1 MPVSCA
7 GSGCPN
13 WLSMPEDLS
22 GYSSA
27 VQCFGHASFMGCGM
41 TAMMAL
47 PFVVK
52 PLDLLGDA
60 GVEAAEA
67 GGASRGVW
75 KLPNFARGV
84 AIERLLGHNVPGAFP
99 TLDTWDTATGTATS
113 IKSLDLAAKTY
124 QNTATLSRT
133 LNGYVRSVA
142 SFNGADWG
150 KLSISASQIQARA
163 LTVAIPGLASEAQY
177 MAMYGAYE
185 YGVQQGVTVQYLVVA
200 GG

>member
-1 MPVSCA
+1 
-7 GSGCPN
+7 
-13 WLSMPEDLS
+13 
-22 GYSSA
+22 
-27 VQCFGHASFMGCGM
+27 M

-99 TLDTWDTATGTATS
+99 TIDTWDTATGTATRGHAVMPRLTRRNS
-113 IKSLDLAAKTY
+113 ACTDRA
-124 QNTATLSRT
+124 
-133 LNGYVRSVA
+133 
-142 SFNGADWG
+142 G
-150 KLSISASQIQARA
+150 K
-163 LTVAIPGLASEAQY
+163 
-177 MAMYGAYE
+177 
-185 YGVQQGVTVQYLVVA
+185 
-200 GG
+200 